1 MAALKPIRQEKSLLK
16 KDIKSMEEGTLGL
29 SEAEQ
34 RQLTDKALRD
44 AQRATQTQSRAVQR
58 QAMASGGPAGQFM
71 GQAAALQRDFAK
83 QAQEQAAAASS
94 EAAAVSRDL
103 AERRAE
109 KTRER
114 ISQEAARRRQQPRK
128 IAGSLGTAF
137 QAVEQFSQDPY
148 VRSALETVGTKLE
161 NRADLAEKEEVKA
174 TESGETPAIQKDT
187 QKDTQKAPEG
197 GGAGETPDTQK
208 RPAGEVAAN
217 VMTSTAKGA
226 STGAMVGGP
235 WGAVI
240 GGGIGL
246 VSSLAQQSAEGKK
259 RKRARQEQDKR
270 RQEAERARA
279 RAARDGAE
287 ARPEAQQP
295 TTQQKL
301 QKLDREAFLNADT
314 PQQKAIAR
322 ALGMTVDQVTEFIE
336 SEKALGGKIQ
346 QQFVQPVASSLG
358 FGG

>member
-128 IAGSLGTAF
+128 IAGTLGTAF
-137 QAVEQFSQDPY
+137 QVADQVSQNPY
-148 VRSALETVGTKLE
+148 VRQALETIGIKLKDK
-161 NRADLAEKEEVKA
+161 ADLAEKEEVKV
-174 TESGETPAIQKDT
+174 TEAGETPAT
-187 QKDTQKAPEG
+187 PKAPVPG
-197 GGAGETPDTQK
+197 GE
-208 RPAGEVAAN
+208 RAGEVAAD
-217 VMTSTAKGA
+217 VLS
-226 STGAMVGGP
+226 STGLASSLGKAAPVVEGAIGGLAAGGP
-235 WGAVI
+235 MGALA
-240 GGGIGL
+240 GGVGGL
-246 VSSLAQQSAEGKK
+246 VSALTRQAQDNK
-259 RKRARQEQDKR
+259 RSQ
-270 RQEAERARA
+270 A
-279 RAARDGAE
+279 RAARDGAG

-295 TTQQKL
+295 TTQTIDQRL
-301 QKLDREAFLNADT
+301 QKLDKEYFLNADT

-322 ALGMTVDQVTEFIE
+322 ALGMTVDQVTDFIE